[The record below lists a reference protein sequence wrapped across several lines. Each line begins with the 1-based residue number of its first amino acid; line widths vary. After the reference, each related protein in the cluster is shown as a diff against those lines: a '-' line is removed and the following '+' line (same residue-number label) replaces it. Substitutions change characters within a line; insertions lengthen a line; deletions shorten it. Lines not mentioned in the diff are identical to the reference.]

1 MECRIPRE
9 TFPPILIDF
18 LAVFSRGKLSSLLF
32 LSLLCLE
39 DVERLTE
46 DEDEVEIAEEVS
58 TVDDLKL
65 ISLKKEF

>member
-18 LAVFSRGKLSSLLF
+18 LAVFSRVKLSSLLF

-65 ISLKKEF
+65 ISL